1 MAQQIENFTV
11 KMDIGGVKHSD
22 VIRSANPATA
32 AKKAATKIKNTIQKL
47 ECTAPS
53 AQVFTERQDHEVLLA
68 TFPDVRLLL
77 K

>member
-32 AKKAATKIKNTIQKL
+32 AKKAATKIKNTKL